1 MTASPSS
8 PRSRLR
14 RRLILMLL
22 AVAVL
27 FALPIGFNTFKGIMM
42 AKFMQSMANPPQTVS
57 TMQAAYQSWQP
68 QLQAVGNVRAVRG
81 ADLAFDV
88 SGLVER
94 VAVQSGA
101 DVKKGQVLIVL
112 DDAVDR
118 ARLAALRAEAQLAE
132 ATGTRARQQL
142 EVKAISRAQYDDA
155 MAKRK
160 AAQANAAAQ
169 GALAAKKTLRAPFDG
184 RIGIIKASP
193 GDFID
198 AGTAVVT
205 LQQLDPVYVDFHLAQ
220 SALASLHTGGA
231 VQVGVDGFADK
242 VFAGQVTAISPKID
256 LETRNIAAQATLA
269 NPDKLLLPGMFAHVA
284 VANGAPQRHLTLP
297 QTAVAY
303 APYGDTVFVVQQGA
317 PVAAAESDAAPQRG
331 RDDPAAVAS
340 ASPSGSTAQRFVKQ
354 VLVTLGPRRGDQVA
368 ILDGIAAG
376 DVVVTSGQ
384 LKLKNGTP
392 VNIDNSVQPAFDP
405 NPHPVEG
412 QASEPRN

>member
-1 MTASPSS
+1 MTTSPSS
-8 PRSRLR
+8 PRARLR

-42 AKFMQSMANPPQTVS
+42 ARFMQSMANPAQTVS
-57 TMQAAYQSWQP
+57 TMQAQYQSWQP

-81 ADLAFDV
+81 AELAFDV
-88 SGLVER
+88 AGLVER

-101 DVKKGQVLIVL
+101 DVKKGQVLIEL

-118 ARLAALRAEAQLAE
+118 ARLAALKAEAQLAE
-132 ATGTRARQQL
+132 ATATRARQQL

-155 MAKRK
+155 MAKRQ

-169 GALAAKKTLRAPFDG
+169 GALVAKKTLRAPFDG
-184 RIGIIKASP
+184 RIGIVKASP

-198 AGTAVVT
+198 AGAAVVT

-220 SALASLHTGGA
+220 SALGSLHTGSA
-231 VQVGVDGFADK
+231 VQVTVDAFAGRS
-242 VFAGQVTAISPKID
+242 FAGQVTAISPKIE

-269 NPDKLLLPGMFAHVA
+269 NPDKQLLPGMFTHVA

-303 APYGDTVFVVQQGA
+303 APYGDTVFVVHPGA
-317 PVAAAESDAAPQRG
+317 PDAAAKSGAAAPRG
-331 RDDPAAVAS
+331 RDPAAVAN
-340 ASPSGSTAQRFVKQ
+340 ASPPGDQAQRYVKQ

-376 DVVVTSGQ
+376 DVIVTSGQ

-392 VNIDNSVQPAFDP
+392 VNVNNAVQPAFDP
-405 NPHPVEG
+405 DPRPVEG
-412 QASEPRN
+412 EAGTTRN